1 MLKSSGKYLAWL
13 PPKMHFL
20 TLLLGI
26 LTVSSLTITQQDR
39 YVSVQSCAYQ
49 SCITMDQYAVKA
61 AEYFIAGSTFIFLP
75 GNHSSHIV
83 ININDV
89 TNITLRGHGS
99 SSVYIL
105 CKNKVALFFKNA
117 TNIYIERLVFILYA
131 KHLSIYISV
140 EPSALQVFDDSSVSM
155 HGVSFFGSGDPKS
168 NHFARAVYSEH
179 STVVVTNCLFKENTG
194 VDGGAIYATTG
205 SNVTLNGSVFL
216 NNRAEIGGGALY
228 ARDSMVTVNGIQAE
242 NCTRAS
248 GQLSRTLRSSGWLA
262 GLESLTSFGIA
273 LFIDNVALDGGAIC
287 VADGSTV
294 TFSGT
299 CITFQN
305 NSASD
310 GGSMLSDES
319 VVITNAHH
327 LHFINNRAKSNG
339 GAIHIAGETSSTLL
353 LGMNGEGSINFS
365 GNLAENGGGIYVEH
379 LRSTRTPTRV
389 TIMGNTTFTSNV
401 ASASGGAVYV
411 QNGNLTLSS
420 TSTLFY
426 SNRAEGEGGAVC
438 SVFSSVIFNGSTIEF
453 ENNTALNGGGV
464 FTIYSKLMTA
474 MGTLS
479 FSENYAAKRGGGIH
493 AKMGP
498 YGTQNLHK
506 ISGNFTGNR
515 ADECGGAMYI
525 DSGKNIHFMKIFIAR
540 NSGSALCVLES
551 TIRFNKSTNIN
562 ENTGEHGGG
571 IRILLRNSHLS
582 FSSETVFANN
592 SAIIGGAIYS
602 GYGTTLEFS
611 GKILFTGNRAA
622 TNGGALYALGTEVVV
637 INDDYRKLTSFENNL
652 AVNGGALFLSG
663 AAITLDA
670 GARLNFLLNSASQY
684 GGGIYSAD
692 NALTTQ
698 CNFKYSDIVTIT
710 DLPYCFIGFKK
721 EINMILIDASVF
733 SNSNTAG
740 TDGSFLYGGLLDRCQ
755 LLIDKFDKK
764 SSIIAYPLVKK
775 FFTFH
780 RKSDNPQSGVREIA
794 SQPYQLC
801 FCEDERSYNC
811 SSIKNVEIHRGQK
824 FNLRLLAI
832 DQFKYSTPTQI
843 TAKVRGSA
851 TLKLNQSYQML
862 PRHCSI
868 LSYNLYSTKDSEELE
883 LYIDGPCRDTGV
895 AKAVINVTLLPCPN
909 GFNKSNE
916 RCICEER
923 LREHGLLNCTSD
935 EGISIMRE
943 AASKVWVSA
952 LYENGTYHGLIL
964 CKNFPVEYSKSE
976 AVNISLDNPDF
987 QCDLNRSGLLC
998 GACAVN
1004 YSLMLGGSRCA
1015 ECSNTYLA
1023 LILPFAAAG
1032 IVLVTFL
1039 SVLRLTVATGTINSV
1054 IFYANIVQVNKSLL
1068 LPTGDRNVLTI
1079 FIAWMN
1085 FDLGFETC
1093 FYRGMTAYVQT
1104 WLQFAFPVY
1113 VWLLISM
1120 IILTSRYSITVSKL
1134 IGHNPIAVLA
1144 TLLLMSYTKILMVI
1158 IDVYSSAELD
1168 YPHNKTVTVW
1178 LRDGNVPY
1186 LQSWHLALTVVTSLV
1201 FVFFFLPYT
1210 FLLLLGYKL
1219 YRFKWLNR
1227 LKPLLDSYYAPYKTH
1242 TRFWTGFLLLVRC
1255 ALYIVFSYNSLG
1267 ATSKS
1272 FLAINAT
1279 IAALVI
1285 TAWLSIVIYKSF
1297 VVNAIEGSVYLNLI
1311 ILSAAASNGIGSSVV
1326 VYSLIGVVFV
1336 TMVSIVMYHFH
1347 ITYTAKSALWLT
1359 ASTRCLHLK
1368 RKLCGPAAELPPVEI
1383 PVEGSSQDR
1392 HKIITRTVVDLREP
1406 LLSNQAVL

>member
-1 MLKSSGKYLAWL
+1 
-13 PPKMHFL
+13 
-20 TLLLGI
+20 
-26 LTVSSLTITQQDR
+26 
-39 YVSVQSCAYQ
+39 
-49 SCITMDQYAVKA
+49 MDQYAMRA
-61 AEYFIAGSTFIFLP
+61 AEYFTAGSTFIFLP
-75 GNHSSHIV
+75 GNHSSHIG
-83 ININDV
+83 INVSDV
-89 TNITLRGHGS
+89 TNITLRGESDS
-99 SSVYIL
+99 STYIL
-105 CKNKVALFFKNA
+105 CKNEVTLLFRNA
-117 TNIYIERLVFILYA
+117 TNIYIEGLVFILYP
-131 KHLSIYISV
+131 KHLRISV
-140 EPSALQVFDDSSVSM
+140 EPSALRVFDVSSVTI
-155 HGVSFFGSGDPKS
+155 HGASFFGSEDS
-168 NHFARAVYSEH
+168 DSDHFARAVHSEH
-179 STVVVTNCLFKENTG
+179 STVVVTSCLFKENTG
-194 VDGGAIYATTG
+194 MDGGAIYARTG
-205 SNVTLNGSVFL
+205 SNITLNGNVFTS
-216 NNRAEIGGGALY
+216 NRARLGGGALY
-228 ARDSMVTVNGIQAE
+228 ARDSEVTVNGIQAE

-248 GQLSRTLRSSGWLA
+248 DQLSRTLRSSGWLA
-262 GLESLTSFGIA
+262 GFESLTSFGIA
-273 LFIDNVALDGGAIC
+273 LFIENVAYHGGAIR
-287 VADGSTV
+287 VEYNSNA

-305 NSASD
+305 NSASK
-310 GGSMLSDES
+310 GGGLSSDDS
-319 VVITNAHH
+319 AVITNAHH
-327 LHFINNRAKSNG
+327 LYFINNRAKSNG
-339 GAIHIAGETSSTLL
+339 GAIHTAGMTGSTLL

-365 GNLAENGGGIYVEH
+365 GNFGKKGGGIYVIF
-379 LRSTRTPTRV
+379 TRTPTRV
-389 TIMGNTTFTSNV
+389 TIIMGNTTFTSNV

-411 QNGNLTLSS
+411 ENGNLTLSS

-426 SNRAEGEGGAVC
+426 SNRAKHEGGAV
-438 SVFSSVIFNGSTIEF
+438 FSANSNVIFNGSTIEF
-453 ENNTALNGGGV
+453 EKNTALEGGGV
-464 FTIYSKLMTA
+464 YTIYSKLMTA

-498 YGTQNLHK
+498 YGTEYLYT

-515 ADECGGAMYI
+515 ADECGGAVFI
-525 DSGKNIHFMKIFIAR
+525 DSGRNIHFTKIFIAR

-551 TIRFNKSTNIN
+551 TIKFNESTNIH
-562 ENTGEHGGG
+562 ENTGEQGGG
-571 IRILLRNSHLS
+571 IRIILRNSHLS
-582 FSSETVFANN
+582 FSSETVLANN

-611 GKILFTGNRAA
+611 GKTLFTGNRAA
-622 TNGGALYALGTEVVV
+622 TDGGALYALGTDVV
-637 INDDYRKLTSFENNL
+637 INNDNHKLTSFENNL
-652 AVNGGALFLSG
+652 AVNGGAFFLSG

-670 GARLNFLLNSASQY
+670 GARLNISLNSASQY

-698 CNFKYSDIVTIT
+698 CNFKYPDNVKIT
-710 DLPYCFIGFKK
+710 DLPYCFVGFKK
-721 EINMILIDASVF
+721 INMIRHRYSIDAWVF

-755 LLIDKFDKK
+755 LLIDDFAKK
-764 SSIIAYPLVKK
+764 SSIIAYPLLRTV
-775 FFTFH
+775 FTI
-780 RKSDNPQSGVREIA
+780 DNPQSGVREIA

-801 FCEDERSYNC
+801 FCEDEHSYNC
-811 SSIKNVEIHRGQK
+811 SSIKNIEIHRGQK
-824 FNLRLLAI
+824 FNLHLLAI

-862 PRHCSI
+862 PQHCSL
-868 LSYNLYSTKDSEELE
+868 LSYNLYSTKDSEELV

-895 AKAVINVTLLPCPN
+895 AKAVINVTLLPCPD

-923 LREHGLLNCTSD
+923 LREYGVLNCTSD
-935 EGISIMRE
+935 EGISIIRE

-952 LYENGTYHGLIL
+952 LYENGTYRGLIL

-976 AVNISLDNPDF
+976 AVNISLDNPDI

-1015 ECSNTYLA
+1015 ECFNTYLA
-1023 LILPFAAAG
+1023 LLLPFAAAG

-1039 SVLRLTVATGTINSV
+1039 SILRLTVATGMVNSV

-1093 FYRGMTAYVQT
+1093 FYGGMTAYVQT

-1113 VWLLISM
+1113 VWILISM
-1120 IILTSRYSITVSKL
+1120 IILTSRYSITVSKM

-1144 TLLLMSYTKILMVI
+1144 TLLLMSYTKILRVI
-1158 IDVYSSAELD
+1158 IDVYSFVELD

-1186 LQSWHLALTVVTSLV
+1186 LQSWHLALTAVTSLV

-1272 FLAINAT
+1272 LLAINAT

-1311 ILSAAASNGIGSSVV
+1311 VLSAAASNGVGSPAV
-1326 VYSLIGVVFV
+1326 VYSLIGVAFV

-1347 ITYTAKSALWLT
+1347 VTYTAKSAMWLNV
-1359 ASTRCLHLK
+1359 STRCLHLK
-1368 RKLCGPAAELPPVEI
+1368 RKLCGPTAELPPVEI
-1383 PVEGSSQDR
+1383 PVKGSSQDP